1 MLSQLS
7 IQKLIKIH
15 SVWTPVFQLHLAR
28 YMHKLYFA
36 WTRKEVGCIACVELS
51 PLGSNIIIN
60 GHNNVK
66 AHSSTLG
73 KTFPLQ

>member
-1 MLSQLS
+1 MSQLS

-36 WTRKEVGCIACVELS
+36 AQSLFSCDF
-51 PLGSNIIIN
+51 
-60 GHNNVK
+60 
-66 AHSSTLG
+66 TL
-73 KTFPLQ
+73 KNMVFENAQHEATD